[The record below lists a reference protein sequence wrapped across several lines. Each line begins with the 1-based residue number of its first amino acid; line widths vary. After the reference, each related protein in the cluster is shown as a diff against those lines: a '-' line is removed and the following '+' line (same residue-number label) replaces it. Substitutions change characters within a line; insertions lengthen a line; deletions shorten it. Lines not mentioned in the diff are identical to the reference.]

1 MRTQIRKYSRKNF
14 DSVLRIVEEEN
25 PKSHSFLS
33 DEELRKIIDDLRKEL
48 CERTKQ
54 EYTIKIWIIC
64 EGDNIVGFTSVRE
77 YSTKTKIVSLYVSAA
92 HQKKGY
98 GKKLLN
104 KVYSECK
111 PPYSLAVFA
120 ENQNAYDFYVRL
132 GFHIEEE
139 SMEANHKYLVMAI

>member
-1 MRTQIRKYSRKNF
+1 MRTQIRKYRRENF

-25 PKSHSFLS
+25 LKSHSFLS
-33 DEELRKIIDDLRKEL
+33 DEELRKSIDDLRKEL
-48 CERTKQ
+48 CEHTQQ
-54 EYTIKIWIIC
+54 EYSIKIWIIC

-77 YSTKTKIVSLYVSAA
+77 YSNKTQIVYLYVSAA

-111 PPYSLAVFA
+111 PPYSLAVLA
-120 ENQNAYDFYVRL
+120 ENQNAYNFYVRL